1 MSWQQIGKHWGP
13 ALALAGSMACGS
25 EPLEEPATGS
35 AWTGNAS
42 SEEGAPDENRPPVI
56 EALRIEP
63 REPVAGD
70 RLRAVA
76 SVNEPDGDSVQMG
89 YVWWIDDRALAESG
103 AEIELGDVAR
113 GTRIEVQATASDR
126 HEESE
131 PAHAE
136 VVVRNR
142 RPVLTGL
149 ELDPAGEVP
158 IGHPVAATPEARD
171 PDGDAL
177 RFRYQWSVNGSPVEE
192 DGPRLDTAELRKGDE
207 LQVRVWVSDD
217 SSESDPI
224 YSHAV
229 RIANPRPKIV
239 SLPGGLDAEG
249 VFRYAIEARDPDGDR
264 SLRFQLSEGPPGM
277 TVDPVTGEVLWRPT
291 PEHAGV
297 HAVELVVKDSEGAS
311 ASQTFEL
318 TVTSETDPAP
328 AAIP

>member
-1 MSWQQIGKHWGP
+1 METPISCLIETAPNLRRP
-13 ALALAGSMACGS
+13 AAAGA
-25 EPLEEPATGS
+25 A
-35 AWTGNAS
+35 
-42 SEEGAPDENRPPVI
+42 
-56 EALRIEP
+56 
-63 REPVAGD
+63 
-70 RLRAVA
+70 
-76 SVNEPDGDSVQMG
+76 
-89 YVWWIDDRALAESG
+89 
-103 AEIELGDVAR
+103 LGDQV
-113 GTRIEVQATASDR
+113 
-126 HEESE
+126 
-131 PAHAE
+131 
-136 VVVRNR
+136 
-142 RPVLTGL
+142 PVLGVGGGVVL
-149 ELDPAGEVP
+149 
-158 IGHPVAATPEARD
+158 GHQ
-171 PDGDAL
+171 G
-177 RFRYQWSVNGSPVEE
+177 
-192 DGPRLDTAELRKGDE
+192 
-207 LQVRVWVSDD
+207 
-217 SSESDPI
+217 PI